1 MGFITRFFQRPIFS
15 DKRFVFSIWIL
26 VALFAGLKH
35 AFNGVNNN
43 YLIFKYVFYN
53 TLDQVNLYAGY
64 ADKYF
69 DVNHYG
75 PIFSLV
81 IAPFALLP
89 DSIGTILWE
98 VCIAITLLIAIYKL
112 PIIWKGKVIIY
123 WIALHELYVNAT
135 NSNTNTLIAA
145 LIIGTF
151 ICIKSQK
158 EFWAACFITLGLFI
172 KLYGV
177 VGLAFFFF
185 SKNKI
190 KLIGYLFL
198 WSFIFFVLPM
208 LISSPQFVV
217 QSYIDW
223 YNELIVKN
231 DSNTISL
238 MQNISVIGMI
248 RKIGG
253 LYEISTL
260 VIILPAMFLFALQ
273 YIQVRAYSNPVYQ
286 FGILASTL
294 MFVVLFSSGSE
305 TCTYIIA
312 ITGAVLWFLIQK
324 KPYSKYVMSL
334 FIITIIITICAGSD
348 IAPAFIRSDIIR
360 PYALKA
366 LPYFIVWLTLIYQLV
381 TFRKSETS
389 VLSNGYITDNK

>member
-35 AFNGVNNN
+35 ALNGVNNN